1 MNLASARTNLADA
14 RSDLAS
20 ARTDSAAATLEVRV
34 SELSPHRRFTTICN
48 AQIIEQVSKS
58 RDFGI
63 LELAAARLN
72 LASAML
78 DLAHAK
84 AIIADQSRK
93 DQKAQNINKT

>member
-1 MNLASARTNLADA
+1 MN
-14 RSDLAS
+14 LAS
-20 ARTDSAAATLEVRV
+20 ARTDSAAVTLKVRV
-34 SELSPHRRFTTICN
+34 AEYRPHRRFTTIYN
-48 AQIIEQVSKS
+48 AQIVEQVGKS
-58 RDFGI
+58 GGFGI
-63 LELAAARLN
+63 LDLAAARLN